1 MTAVQPGAEPA
12 VELGADP
19 ALTPLVVLAP
29 IPGRAVA
36 LETVPD
42 PTFAQ
47 EIVGPGAAIDPPREV
62 VDAIA
67 PIAGTV
73 LKVFPHAYV
82 IVSPQGVGVLVH
94 LGIDTV
100 ELAGAGFTLRVAQGD
115 TVAAGDVIVSYDV
128 PSVVASGRDP
138 IAPVVVLDRTRADI
152 GLSDAVAA
160 GLGLTAGDAFL
171 TVNT

>member
-1 MTAVQPGAEPA
+1 VTAAGPG
-12 VELGADP
+12 VELVVE
-19 ALTPLVVLAP
+19 PLVVLAP

-36 LETVPD
+36 LDTVPD

-67 PIAGTV
+67 PIGGTLV
-73 LKVFPHAYV
+73 KVFPHAYV

-100 ELAGAGFTLRVAQGD
+100 ELVGVGFTLRATQGD

-128 PSVVASGRDP
+128 PAIVASGRDP
-138 IAPVVVLDRTRADI
+138 IAPVIILDRTRADI
-152 GLSDAVAA
+152 GLTDAVAA
-160 GLGLTAGDAFL
+160 GLGLAAGDAFL

>member
-1 MTAVQPGAEPA
+1 MTAAGPG
-12 VELGADP
+12 VELVVE
-19 ALTPLVVLAP
+19 PLVVLAP

-36 LETVPD
+36 LDTVPD

-67 PIAGTV
+67 PIGGTLV
-73 LKVFPHAYV
+73 KVFPHAYV

-100 ELAGAGFTLRVAQGD
+100 ELVGVGFTLRATQGD

-128 PSVVASGRDP
+128 PAIVASGRDP
-138 IAPVVVLDRTRADI
+138 IAPVIILDRTRADI
-152 GLSDAVAA
+152 GLTDAVAA
-160 GLGLTAGDAFL
+160 GLGLAAGDAFL

>member
-1 MTAVQPGAEPA
+1 VTAVGPG
-12 VELGADP
+12 VELVVE
-19 ALTPLVVLAP
+19 PLVVLAP

-36 LETVPD
+36 LDTVPD

-67 PIAGTV
+67 PIGGTLV
-73 LKVFPHAYV
+73 KVFPHAYV

-100 ELAGAGFTLRVAQGD
+100 ELVGVGFTLRATQGD

-128 PSVVASGRDP
+128 PAIVASGRDP
-138 IAPVVVLDRTRADI
+138 IAPVIILDRTRADI
-152 GLSDAVAA
+152 GLTDAVAA
-160 GLGLTAGDAFL
+160 GLGLAAGDAFL

>member
-1 MTAVQPGAEPA
+1 MNG
-12 VELGADP
+12 G
-19 ALTPLVVLAP
+19 LVVLAP
-29 IPGRAVA
+29 LAGRAVS

-47 EIVGPGAAIDPPREV
+47 AIVGPGAAIDPPRAM

-67 PIAGTV
+67 PIGGKL

-82 IVSPQGVGVLVH
+82 IVAPDGRGVLVH

-100 ELAGAGFTLRVAQGD
+100 QLKGAGFTVHATQGD

-128 PSVVASGRDP
+128 PAIVASGRDP
-138 IAPVVVLDRTRADI
+138 IVPVIVLDRQGEDI
-152 GLSDAVAA
+152 TLADAVVA
-160 GLGLTAGDAFL
+160 GLDLAAGDAFL
-171 TVNT
+171 TVDR

>member
-1 MTAVQPGAEPA
+1 MTAVGPG
-12 VELGADP
+12 VELVVE
-19 ALTPLVVLAP
+19 PLVVLAP

-36 LETVPD
+36 LDTVPD

-67 PIAGTV
+67 PIGGTLV
-73 LKVFPHAYV
+73 KVFPHAYV

-100 ELAGAGFTLRVAQGD
+100 ELVGVGFTLRATQGD

-128 PSVVASGRDP
+128 PAIVASGRDP
-138 IAPVVVLDRTRADI
+138 IAPVIILDRTRADI
-152 GLSDAVAA
+152 GLTDAVAA
-160 GLGLTAGDAFL
+160 GLGLAAGDAFL
-171 TVNT
+171 TVNR

>member
-1 MTAVQPGAEPA
+1 MTAVGPG
-12 VELGADP
+12 VELVVE
-19 ALTPLVVLAP
+19 PLVVLAP

-36 LETVPD
+36 LDTVPD

-67 PIAGTV
+67 PIGGTLV
-73 LKVFPHAYV
+73 KVFPHAYV

-100 ELAGAGFTLRVAQGD
+100 ELVGVGFTLRATQGD

-128 PSVVASGRDP
+128 PAIVASGRDP
-138 IAPVVVLDRTRADI
+138 IAPVIILDRTRADI
-152 GLSDAVAA
+152 GLTDAVAA
-160 GLGLTAGDAFL
+160 GLGLAAGDAFL

>member
-1 MTAVQPGAEPA
+1 MTAVEPT
-12 VELGADP
+12 VELVTEQTLA
-19 ALTPLVVLAP
+19 PLVVLAP

-67 PIAGTV
+67 PIGGTV

-128 PSVVASGRDP
+128 PAVVASGRDP
-138 IAPVVVLDRTRADI
+138 IAPVIVLDRTRADI
-152 GLSDAVAA
+152 ALSDAVVA

-171 TVNT
+171 TVNL